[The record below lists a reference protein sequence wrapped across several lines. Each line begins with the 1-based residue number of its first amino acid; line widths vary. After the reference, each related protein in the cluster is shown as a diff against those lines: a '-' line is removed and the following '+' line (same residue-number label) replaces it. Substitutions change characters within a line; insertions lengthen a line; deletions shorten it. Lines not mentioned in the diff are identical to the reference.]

1 MNRVG
6 ESERAVGLPTMIARK
21 ASTTASERSPNRDSG
36 GIRLRRPGRLRQ
48 AVAGSVSL
56 VLYSGGLLL
65 TLAAMGLTLA
75 AFAGTWLLIGPRRSD
90 VGRRRMAARPIIL
103 TGAATALAA
112 LIGVIILNPD
122 TRDPMTRIALVDVD
136 SEIDAVA
143 QVLALTRWE
152 AETTPPPL
160 IAKLVA
166 KTVIVKSGDSLA
178 SVLRRAGVNQAQAY
192 AAVRSLRDIY
202 DPRREFKVG
211 DSLKITLSPVRNAGA
226 DGSDLAELWLPVAY
240 NRDVVVRPAPG
251 GTFVAKEIEKVL
263 NRSLVRVE
271 GTIKTSL
278 FQDGR
283 AAGIPAPIISE
294 LIRIYSFSVD
304 FQRELQ
310 KGDRFELVFERF
322 FGPDGEPVHEGK
334 VQFANLALSG
344 TEQPIYLY
352 ETSDGNRD
360 YFTDTGETIRRTL
373 MRTPIDGARL
383 TSGFGKRRHPVLGYT
398 KLHSGIDFGAPRGT
412 PILAAGDGRIA
423 QLGRNGAYG
432 KYVRIRHNS
441 AYQTAY
447 AHLNGYAA
455 GLGVGSR
462 VRQGQII
469 AYVGST
475 GRATGPHLH
484 YEIIE
489 NGRQINP
496 LKLRLP
502 SGEKLKGP
510 ELERFLAFRANVDA
524 QYASSH
530 RGKAAC
536 EDVDGDG
543 TTTC

>member
-1 MNRVG
+1 
-6 ESERAVGLPTMIARK
+6 
-21 ASTTASERSPNRDSG
+21 
-36 GIRLRRPGRLRQ
+36 
-48 AVAGSVSL
+48 
-56 VLYSGGLLL
+56 
-65 TLAAMGLTLA
+65 
-75 AFAGTWLLIGPRRSD
+75 
-90 VGRRRMAARPIIL
+90 MAARPIIL

-530 RGKAAC
+530 RGTVAVAVN
-536 EDVDGDG
+536 EGRLRGRRRRRDHHLLISRPRRPGSPG
-543 TTTC
+543 R